1 MGATSH
7 RTAQPNKTTPIQ
19 GAADMKAHRTSFRR
33 PTWYRARFLS
43 AGLLLLGVGVI
54 VLPASA
60 PGKSAVRAV
69 SIVAQVTRPHITVT
83 TPKSQIECEE
93 EYGKGTSWRRCFK
106 QPPGSSCAHP
116 LEVQKAGAT
125 TRGDA
130 RDFTTTVHEEAVG
143 GINVATEVYYAWV
156 PKKGIAMCPYPN
168 GVVYKV
174 SLLAEEEFCETI
186 HGKKYCAIEYDTK
199 NIPMHTSPTGGS
211 FEYHLTDQPLK
222 GGYVAIRGY
231 YIQTP
236 GRHSG

>member
-1 MGATSH
+1 M
-7 RTAQPNKTTPIQ
+7 
-19 GAADMKAHRTSFRR
+19 
-33 PTWYRARFLS
+33 
-43 AGLLLLGVGVI
+43 AGCLAWVALGVI
-54 VLPASA
+54 VLPSAA
-60 PGKSAVRAV
+60 PGKGAARAA
-69 SIVAQVTRPHITVT
+69 SSDAQTARRHITVT

-93 EYGKGTSWRRCFK
+93 EYGKGTSWHRCFS

-130 RDFTTTVHEEAVG
+130 RDFTVTVHEEAVG
-143 GINVATEVYYAWV
+143 GINVATEVYYAWA

-174 SLLAEEEFCETI
+174 SLDAEKEFCETV
-186 HGKKYCAIEYDTK
+186 HDKEYCAVEYDTK

-211 FEYHLTDQPLK
+211 FEYYLTDQPLK

-231 YIQTP
+231 YIHP
-236 GRHSG
+236 PWGRGG